1 MIRSVYKYNRVYLGD
16 IKGVLFDLGGII
28 VDKYSLGPL
37 HALDKTFQDIGI
49 VLDAEL
55 LKKDMGNR
63 KDIHIRKILETK
75 QCKEIWNEVKK
86 RDFNEF
92 DMDDLIQSYKI
103 NQNRMVLKYNKPL
116 PHAKNTFD
124 ILRMG
129 YKLKIGS
136 TTGYFRETVDIIE
149 KNLIKKENIYFDST
163 VAGDDVENGYRPRPY
178 MIFKNLE
185 KLNISPIQSIL
196 KVDDTTAGIKEG
208 LEAGCWTVGVSKY
221 SSLMNFHDLEDV
233 EVMTDTNLF
242 LREEEVKNK
251 LLESGAH
258 YVVSSL
264 KEIPAVVEDINR
276 RLRDGVIP

>member
-1 MIRSVYKYNRVYLGD
+1 MIRSVYKYNRVYLGG
-16 IKGVLFDLGGII
+16 INAVLFDLGGTV
-28 VDKYSLGPL
+28 VDKYSLSPL
-37 HALDKTFQDIGI
+37 HALDMTFQNTGV
-49 VLDAEL
+49 VLDADL

-63 KDIHIRKILETK
+63 KDVHIRKILETK
-75 QCKEIWNEVKK
+75 QCKEIWSEVKK

-92 DMDDLIQSYKI
+92 DMDDLVESYKT

-136 TTGYFRETVDIIE
+136 TTGYFRETVNIIE
-149 KNLIKKENIYFDST
+149 KDLIKKENIYFDAT

-221 SSLMNFHDLEDV
+221 SSLMDFHDLED
-233 EVMTDTNLF
+233 EDDMSITDLS
-242 LREEEVKNK
+242 LREEQVKNK
-251 LLESGAH
+251 LLEAGAH

>member
-1 MIRSVYKYNRVYLGD
+1 
-16 IKGVLFDLGGII
+16 
-28 VDKYSLGPL
+28 
-37 HALDKTFQDIGI
+37 
-49 VLDAEL
+49 
-55 LKKDMGNR
+55 
-63 KDIHIRKILETK
+63 
-75 QCKEIWNEVKK
+75 
-86 RDFNEF
+86 
-92 DMDDLIQSYKI
+92 
-103 NQNRMVLKYNKPL
+103 MVLKYNKPL
-116 PHAKNTFD
+116 PDAKNTFD

-136 TTGYFRETVDIIE
+136 TTGYFRETVNIIE
-149 KNLIKKENIYFDST
+149 NDLIKENIYFDAI

-221 SSLMNFHDLEDV
+221 SSLMDFHDLED
-233 EVMTDTNLF
+233 EDDMSITELS
-242 LREEEVKNK
+242 LREEQVKNK
-251 LLESGAH
+251 LLEAGAH